1 MDVPTYVRETGVP
14 RRDVAPATPQTFDGE
29 LQLLPGVHIPLRSL
43 YVASRRVLI
52 SPVGGAAENTVLPT
66 VEALVA
72 PSLLHHKHLADAR
85 RAAPYAALWGP
96 PGLAEKLP
104 DIGEVNVLG
113 RDPWPFSDELDFEL
127 IEGAPKRN
135 EVVFFHRASATLYTA
150 DLVFN
155 MRGDAGWLSKLTFRA
170 LGIYQR
176 FAMAKPWT
184 HWVKDRGAFLES
196 IDRVLSWPFDR
207 IVMAH
212 GDIVETGGKQLLCV
226 ALHERELLP
235 AGY

>member
-1 MDVPTYVRETGVP
+1 MDVPTYVRETGGP
-14 RRDVAPATPQTFDGE
+14 GRDIAPGAPQTFDGE
-29 LQLLPGVHIPLRSL
+29 LQLLPGVRIPLRSL

-52 SPVGGAAENTVLPT
+52 SPVGGAAESAVLPT
-66 VEALVA
+66 LEALVA

-113 RDPWPFSDELDFEL
+113 RDPWPFSDEIDFEL

-135 EVVFFHRASATLYTA
+135 EVVFFHRATATIYTA

-155 MRGDAGWLSKLTFRA
+155 IRGDAGWLSKLTFRA
-170 LGIYQR
+170 MGIHDR

-196 IDRVLSWPFDR
+196 IERVLAWPFDR
-207 IVMAH
+207 VVMAH
-212 GDIVETGGKQLLCV
+212 GTIVETGGKELLRR
-226 ALHERELLP
+226 ALAERELLP
-235 AGY
+235 AGS